1 MSRLRST
8 IHCGQKRVALVHRPA
23 EPARHLPSQAAQYQ
37 FLPAISFAAPA
48 IERFFHCAPRRI
60 CRHERRSQPSIKGS
74 LAESQ
79 AETFQNLRKNLPEP
93 PFSRFYPYDVNAAHV
108 EHRLGARDG
117 PVHARNSGS
126 STEHLELRQLRGQ
139 RLLSVSPATIDRLLT
154 AIRRKA
160 SHRKPPRRSCAPN
173 VAPWIHWSFCTAF
186 GSLCISASDRGLL
199 CERGN
204 RPFHHSISTS
214 EGGASLVV

>member
-1 MSRLRST
+1 MLRA
-8 IHCGQKRVALVHRPA
+8 V
-23 EPARHLPSQAAQYQ
+23 
-37 FLPAISFAAPA
+37 
-48 IERFFHCAPRRI
+48 
-60 CRHERRSQPSIKGS
+60 
-74 LAESQ
+74 
-79 AETFQNLRKNLPEP
+79 EP
-93 PFSRFYPYDVNAAHV
+93 PHLARARDRPGEEHPLAVGGDGARAGRAHV